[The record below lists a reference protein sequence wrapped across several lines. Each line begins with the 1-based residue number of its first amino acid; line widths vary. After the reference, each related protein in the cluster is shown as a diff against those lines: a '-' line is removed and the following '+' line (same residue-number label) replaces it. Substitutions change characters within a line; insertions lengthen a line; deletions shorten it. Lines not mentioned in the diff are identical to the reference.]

1 MRTLAV
7 ARKPLA
13 SLFDCDQRS
22 HVDVVYQDWCD
33 RNMQTFMLP
42 IKYRRLAVL
51 EVKARPRSLR
61 FGDRLA
67 FAIRVH

>member
-1 MRTLAV
+1 
-7 ARKPLA
+7 
-13 SLFDCDQRS
+13 LFDCDQQP
-22 HVDVVYQDWCD
+22 HVDVINQDWCD

-42 IKYRRLAVL
+42 IKHRRLAVL
-51 EVKARPRSLR
+51 EVKTRPRSLR